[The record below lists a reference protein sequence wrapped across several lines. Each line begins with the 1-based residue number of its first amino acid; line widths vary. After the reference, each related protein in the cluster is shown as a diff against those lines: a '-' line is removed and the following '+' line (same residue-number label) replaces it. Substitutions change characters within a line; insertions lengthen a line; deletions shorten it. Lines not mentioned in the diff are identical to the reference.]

1 LFNSATFTILPKNL
15 YIKKLNMSKNIRY
28 LALTIAAGLISFLS
42 IAQQVAVK
50 GTVKNANNNENVGA
64 ANVEVKG
71 TSKATYTDANG
82 NFSFNVA
89 SLPVTLV
96 VSSVGYEAQEVAVG
110 DNTPVIVSLKP
121 SVALGTEIVVSAS
134 RLPQRILES
143 PVTIERVSTAT
154 IRNAPAASF
163 YDIVQNLK
171 GVDLMTSSL
180 TFKTPTTRGFNGS
193 GNTRFTQLMD
203 GMDNQAPGLNF
214 AVGGFVGLTEL
225 DVDNMELLPGASS
238 ALYGPGG
245 MNGTLL
251 INSKNPFKYQ
261 GLSFQVKT
269 GMMHTDKRQRSA
281 VGAYHNWNVRY
292 AKKVSEKFAFKLT
305 SELIKAADWVAN
317 DTRNYLRNGTLG
329 KLIPGTR
336 ATDPGYDG
344 INVYGDETNIGF
356 AALMNGIGASAPF
369 LQPYINTL
377 TAANPT
383 GVISRTGYNENEI
396 IDPITLN
403 FKVGGSLNYKLS
415 EKTEAILMG
424 YWGTG
429 SSVYTGS
436 ERYSLKNLF
445 MGQYKLEINNKKWYL
460 RAYTTQENSGES
472 YNATVAARLTTE
484 QLSPSTAW
492 FPLYGQTYLAQRL
505 SGLSDADAHTS
516 ARATAD
522 AGRVAANTQQFRDA
536 FKNITSR
543 PIGADPIKAG
553 GAKFLDKS
561 DLYNVEGQ
569 YNLSEITK
577 GFADVLV
584 GGNFKRYV
592 LNSQGTLFADSVDP
606 IGINEYGAYVQA
618 TKGFLDNKLKLIV
631 SGRYDKNQ
639 NFKGRFTPRATATY
653 KISENGTIRAS
664 FQTAYRFPSTQQ
676 QWISLDVGSNVRLLG
691 GNDDLKTFYK
701 FATNKVYTLAS
712 VQAGAPVQANFE
724 PFKAEAVTS
733 YELGYK
739 GLHANKKLLVDVYGY
754 YGQYQDFIVRTLVA
768 QAKDGNLANIGNAAN
783 RQIFSVPV
791 NSTDKVTSYGWGI
804 SLDYRLPKGFN
815 VVANVSSDVLQDV
828 APGFVS
834 FFNSPKYRANMT
846 LSNGSFGY
854 KKRMGFGVT
863 YRWQDAYFYEGDFAN
878 GELPSVQTVDAQV
891 SYRLPAVKSTF
902 KIGANNLLNQ
912 YYRSGFAN
920 PMIGGLYYASYAY
933 NF

>member
-1 LFNSATFTILPKNL
+1 MS
-15 YIKKLNMSKNIRY
+15 KKLRY
-28 LALTIAAGLISFLS
+28 LALTIAAGFLSLISF
-42 IAQQVAVK
+42 AQQVTIK
-50 GTVKNANNNENVGA
+50 GNVKNASNSESIGSV
-64 ANVEVKG
+64 NVEVKG
-71 TSKATYTDANG
+71 TAKTTFTDGNG
-82 NFSFNVA
+82 NFTLTVP
-89 SLPVTLV
+89 SLPVTLIV
-96 VSSVGYEAQEVAVG
+96 TSVGYETQEFIANDATVQI
-110 DNTPVIVSLKP
+110 NLKT
-121 SVALGTEIVVSAS
+121 SVALGQEIVISAS

-143 PVTIERVSTAT
+143 PVTIERVSTAA
-154 IRNAPAASF
+154 IRNTPAASF

-214 AVGGFVGLTEL
+214 AVGGFVGLSEL

-261 GLSFQVKT
+261 GLSFQIKT
-269 GMMHTDKRQRSA
+269 GMMHTDKRQRSQ
-281 VGAYHNWNVRY
+281 VGGYHNWSVRY
-292 AKKVSEKFAFKLT
+292 AKKVSEKFAFKIT
-305 SELIKAADWVAN
+305 SELIEANDWVAD

-336 ATDPGYDG
+336 QTDPGYDG
-344 INVYGDETNIGF
+344 VNVYGDETNIGF
-356 AALMNGIGASAPF
+356 ATLMNGIGAQAPF
-369 LQPYINTL
+369 LRPFINTL

-383 GVISRTGYNENEI
+383 GIISRTGYNESEI
-396 IDPITLN
+396 IDPVTLN

-415 EKTEAILMG
+415 DKTEAILMG

-429 SSVYTGS
+429 NSVYTGS
-436 ERYSLKNLF
+436 ERYSLRNLF
-445 MGQYKLEINNKKWYL
+445 MGQYKLELNNKKWYF
-460 RAYTTQENSGES
+460 RAYTTQENSGDS

-505 SGLSDADAHTS
+505 AGVSEADAHTA

-522 AGRVAANTQQFRDA
+522 ATRVGANTVQFQNA

-543 PIGADPIKAG
+543 PIGADPVKAG

-561 DLYNVEGQ
+561 DLYAVEGQ
-569 YNLSEITK
+569 YNISDITK
-577 GFADVLV
+577 GFAEVLV
-584 GGNFKRYV
+584 GGNFRRYV
-592 LNSQGTLFADSVDP
+592 LNSQGTLFADSAGA
-606 IGINEYGAYVQA
+606 IGINEFGGYIQA
-618 TKGFLDNKLKLIV
+618 SKDITNKLKLII

-653 KISENGTIRAS
+653 KVSETGTIRAS

-691 GNDDLKTFYK
+691 GNNDLKDFYK
-701 FATNKVYTLAS
+701 FASNKVYTLAS
-712 VQAGAPVQANFE
+712 VQAGAPVQANFDD
-724 PFKAEAVTS
+724 FKAEAVTS

-739 GLHANKKLLVDVYGY
+739 GLHANKKLLIDVYGY

-768 QAKDGNLANIGNAAN
+768 QPKDGNLANIGVTAN

-791 NSTDKVTSYGWGI
+791 NSTDKVTTYGWGI
-804 SLDYRLPKGFN
+804 GLDYRLPNNFN
-815 VVANVSSDVLQDV
+815 IAANVSSDVLQDV
-828 APGFVS
+828 AAGFVA
-834 FFNSPKYRANMT
+834 FFNSPKYRTNMT
-846 LSNGSFGY
+846 LSNSSFGY
-854 KKRMGFGVT
+854 KNRMGFGVT
-863 YRWQDAYFYEGDFAN
+863 YRWQDAYFYEGDFGN
-878 GELPSVQTVDAQV
+878 GELPAVQTVDAQF
-891 SYRLPAVKSTF
+891 SYRLPAAKSTF
-902 KIGANNLLNQ
+902 KLGANNLFNQ